1 MTKEIPNIVY
11 NSDHSKIK
19 GVEVILIENLI
30 KRSENL
36 DHFPEK
42 PHQLDFYLIAFYT
55 QGETEHLVDFVWHK
69 VKKYSLVYL
78 AKGQVNAFKFKKDLK
93 GFILLFTKD
102 YFDKQLKNLPND
114 AVKRLFIPQLF
125 KPIVQ
130 VKENSNLRGYIELI
144 YNEYHIGKN
153 DFNKNAIIDAL
164 HTIILSK
171 AEQIKKD
178 QTEYLKES
186 DKLILFLRFKT
197 LLEEEYVKSRK
208 ADFYAQKLNIT
219 YKHLN
224 VICKEITSSTAKSFI
239 NEFIILEAKRKL
251 INSSIKST
259 ELSFLMGFEEPSNFV
274 KFFKKYTGLTPNNFK
289 TQFL

>member
-1 MTKEIPNIVY
+1 MTKEIPNIAY
-11 NSDHSKIK
+11 NSNHSKIE
-19 GVEVILIENLI
+19 GVEIILIEDLI

-42 PHQLDFYLIAFYT
+42 LHQLDFYLLAFYT

-69 VKKYSLVYL
+69 VKKNSLVYL
-78 AKGQVNAFKFKKDLK
+78 AKGQVNAFKFKNDLK

-102 YFDKQLKNLPND
+102 YFDKQLKNLPKD
-114 AVKRLFIPQLF
+114 TVKRLFIPQLF
-125 KPIVQ
+125 TPVVQ
-130 VKENSNLRGYIELI
+130 VKENSNINRYIELT
-144 YNEYHIGKN
+144 YNEYHIEKN

-178 QTEYLKES
+178 QTSYLKES
-186 DKLILFLRFKT
+186 DKLLLFLKFKT
-197 LLEEEYVKSRK
+197 LLEEEYAKNRK
-208 ADFYAQKLNIT
+208 ADSYAQKLNIT

-224 VICKEITSSTAKSFI
+224 VICKEITNKTIKNFI
-239 NEFIILEAKRKL
+239 SEFIILEAKRKL

-274 KFFKKYTGLTPNNFK
+274 KFFKKHTGLTPNNFK
-289 TQFL
+289 SQYL